1 MKKFAVKKALALV
14 VAIVAVLGLSA
25 TVYAAVGNQAVQKI
39 GDKYC
44 VDTVT
49 AEQVIDGVTVQTI
62 ERKWIPENR
71 YNPNDPRNPYPSTPS
86 PAPNTDK
93 VQRLRQAGIDSRN
106 DLQTYAWSYQWST
119 TSVEK
124 SANDSELRTEITFQ
138 VDESVS
144 ADRWVCTF
152 VQIVKFDNAGSP
164 YVRYYIGD
172 QKYSVAAIKR
182 MLSSYGKAR

>member
-71 YNPNDPRNPYPSTPS
+71 YNPNDPRNPYSSTPS
-86 PAPNTDK
+86 PTPNTDK

-152 VQIVKFDNAGSP
+152 VQIVKFDNAGNP